1 MGRADRPRASRS
13 VVRARHGI
21 VAAAQPLAVEAGV
34 RILRAGGSAA
44 DAAIACNAVLAVVEP
59 CSCGLG
65 GDLFAMAWEPG
76 APRPMGLDASGR
88 APAAATIADAAPAS
102 DGTIPLHS
110 PLSWT
115 VPGAVD
121 GWFALHARLGR
132 LEMREVLADATRIA
146 TEGYP
151 VTEVIASAWARAE
164 EAHASRPG
172 FAEVFLPRGR
182 APREGEL
189 FANEALAR
197 TLDLLR
203 RDGRDAFY
211 AGPVAAQV
219 EVFSQRVGG
228 WLDAADLARNAPSWV
243 EPVSTTCAGVEV
255 FELPPPGQGIAALQ
269 MLDILE
275 ALGVAP
281 GRPSRDDADWW
292 HLLVEAKK
300 LAFADRAR
308 FYADPAF
315 ARAPVE
321 QLLSKEYA
329 RSRARLVDPARAA
342 QRVDPGNP
350 ALDRCDTTCL
360 AAADDSGLMI
370 SLIQSNYTGFGSGHA
385 VPEAGFS
392 LQNRGALFSLDAS
405 HPNALT
411 PGKRPFHTIIPA
423 MAARSGRPWLA
434 FGVMG
439 GDMQPQGHVQVL
451 LNLLAGMNLQEAG
464 DAPRFH
470 HGGSSEP
477 TGLVMTSGG
486 ELHLEPEVPAR
497 VVEELRRRGHSIGD
511 RPFAYGGYQAVAR
524 DEETGCLL
532 GATESRKDGCALG
545 F

>member
-1 MGRADRPRASRS
+1 MTRADRPRASRA
-13 VVRARHGI
+13 VVRARHGV
-21 VAAAQPLAVEAGV
+21 VAAAQPLAVEAGI
-34 RILRAGGSAA
+34 RILRAGGSAV

-65 GDLFAMAWEPG
+65 GDLFAMIWEPG
-76 APRPMGLDASGR
+76 GAHPVGLDASGR
-88 APAAATIADAAPAS
+88 APLAASISDAARAE

-110 PLSWT
+110 PHSWT

-121 GWFALHARLGR
+121 GWFALHARFGR
-132 LEMREVLADATRIA
+132 LEMREVLKDAARIA
-146 TEGYP
+146 DEGFP
-151 VTEVIASAWARAE
+151 VSEVIASAWARAE
-164 EAHASRPG
+164 EAHGATPG
-172 FAEVFLPRGR
+172 FAEIFLPRGR
-182 APREGEL
+182 APREGEV
-189 FANEALAR
+189 FSNASLAR
-197 TLDLLR
+197 TLELLR
-203 RDGRDAFY
+203 DEGRDAFY
-211 AGPVAAQV
+211 GGSVATKV
-219 EVFSQRVGG
+219 EDFSRRHGG
-228 WLDAADLARNAPSWV
+228 WLAAADFTRN
-243 EPVSTTCAGVEV
+243 EPTWIVPLSTRFAGVQL
-255 FELPPPGQGIAALQ
+255 FELPPPGQGLAALQ
-269 MLDILE
+269 MLDILS
-275 ALGVAP
+275 ALGVEP

-315 ARAPVE
+315 SRAPVE
-321 QLLSKEYA
+321 RLLWKDYA
-329 RSRARLVDPARAA
+329 LARAREIDRARAA
-342 QRVDPGNP
+342 QEVPAGHPGV
-350 ALDRCDTTCL
+350 DRCDTTYI
-360 AAADDSGLMI
+360 AAADESGLMA
-370 SLIQSNYTGFGSGHA
+370 SVIQSNYTGFGSGHA
-385 VPEAGFS
+385 VPEVGFS

-405 HPNALT
+405 HPNALA

-423 MAARSGRPWLA
+423 MAAREGRPWLA

-477 TGLVMTSGG
+477 TGRVMRGGG
-486 ELHLEPEVPAR
+486 ELHLEPEVPAH

-511 RPFAYGGYQAVAR
+511 KPFAYGGYQAVAR
-524 DEETGCLL
+524 DLETGCLL